1 MVRCQS
7 RLEGIASNINTEEKE
22 LKTKINSNNP
32 EGIETIVDYLVVD
45 YIKREYLQ
53 QRLIATHI
61 YETPIRKILNQ
72 DAIVQIVQE
81 KTHKIKKE
89 IEEKSIRLDDINAN
103 IKRFEENHASFDR
116 EDSIKVAE
124 DYIKRQYLEWEL
136 AT

>member
-1 MVRCQS
+1 MVQS
-7 RLEGIASNINTEEKE
+7 RLEGIVSNINTEEKE

-116 EDSIKVAE
+116 EDSIKVVE

>member
-1 MVRCQS
+1 MVQS

-116 EDSIKVAE
+116 EDSIKVVE